1 MRSHECFSFLNFFA
15 PLDSEACACFLIAT
29 RSPVLGRGKTRAP
42 PPPERTAEMEAIL
55 AAERALAEQ
64 VAEQRRLTGVI
75 ALPDGTHVK
84 RSASVFEPGD
94 SKSHPNPDQTPA
106 ALAAATANA
115 QAKEAARLR
124 SLAHGG
130 QDPGEGGCAIA

>member
-1 MRSHECFSFLNFFA
+1 
-15 PLDSEACACFLIAT
+15 
-29 RSPVLGRGKTRAP
+29 
-42 PPPERTAEMEAIL
+42 MEAIL
-55 AAERALAEQ
+55 EADRAHAEQ

-75 ALPDGTHVK
+75 ALPDGTRVK
-84 RSASVFEPGD
+84 RSASVFEPAAGD

-115 QAKEAARLR
+115 QAKEAARFR

-130 QDPGEGGCAIA
+130 QDPGEGGCVLARVDLFSLIFYFSVSVKLVLGFVWS